1 MRKTMT
7 RCLLVDDDAE
17 IRSGVQ
23 SYLQGFGFEVTAV
36 ADGAGMRRAVTG
48 NRYDV
53 VVLDVMLPDENGL
66 DLCKWLRGGSDAAVV
81 MLTALGD
88 PISRVL
94 GLELGADDYLAKPFE
109 PRELV
114 ARINAVRR
122 RARRADGDDG
132 GDAVLRFAHW
142 RFDRVKRQLQSPD
155 GVVVPLS
162 SAEFRLLQAFVQ
174 HAGRVLSR
182 DRLIELTRA
191 PGVDVNDRSVD
202 LGVSRLRG
210 KLGDSPREPALIRT
224 VRGEGY
230 LFDARIER

>member
-1 MRKTMT
+1 MI

-23 SYLQGFGFEVTAV
+23 AYLQGFGFDVTAV
-36 ADGAGMRRAVTG
+36 ADGAAMRRAITAAAF
-48 NRYDV
+48 DV

-66 DLCKWLRGGSDAAVV
+66 DLCKWLRTKCDAAVV

-94 GLELGADDYLAKPFE
+94 GLELGADDYLGKPFE

-114 ARINAVRR
+114 ARVHAVMRR
-122 RARRADGDDG
+122 SRRTADDSTA
-132 GDAVLRFAHW
+132 GDAPLAFAGWH
-142 RFDRVKRQLQSPD
+142 FDRLKRQLLSAEQ
-155 GVVVPLS
+155 VVVPLS
-162 SAEFRLLQAFVQ
+162 SAEFRLLSAFVQ

-182 DRLIELTRA
+182 DRLIDLTRA
-191 PGVDVNDRSVD
+191 PGVDVNDRSID
-202 LGVSRLRG
+202 LAVSRLRG
-210 KLGDSPREPALIRT
+210 KLGDPPRDPQLIRT

-230 LFDARIER
+230 LFDAKVSK